1 MSSSGALEGADRPLV
16 PVICGPTGAGK
27 SAVAMRLA
35 QRFGGTIISADSRQ
49 LYRRFDV
56 GTAKPT
62 PADRARVPHLGID
75 LIEPTERYSAAAWA
89 DAAERWIGETEERG
103 GHPLVVG
110 GTGFYLRALCE
121 PLFEEPALEPGRR
134 QALESELASRS
145 LADLT
150 RWTRVLDP
158 ERAKLGRTQLL
169 RAIEIALL
177 TGRRLSDLHRERAR
191 PARRTA
197 RYLVVD
203 PGEALATQILDRID
217 AMLRGGWVE
226 EVRSLMQ
233 TVPDNA
239 PAWKST
245 GYRVVRRLARGEISL
260 AAAREAIHVETRQ
273 YAKRQRTWFRT
284 QLPEASVTRLDP
296 RAADADDVTS
306 RWWQA
311 VTGKREVAR

>member
-1 MSSSGALEGADRPLV
+1 MEGAERPLV

-35 QRFGGTIISADSRQ
+35 QRAGATIIAADSRQ
-49 LYRRFDV
+49 VYRRFDV

-62 PADRARVPHLGID
+62 AADRALVPHRGID
-75 LIEPTERYSAAAWA
+75 LVEPTERYSAAAWG
-89 DAAERWIGETEERG
+89 DAAERWIADIEARGE
-103 GHPLVVG
+103 HPLVVG
-110 GTGFYLRALCE
+110 GTGFYLRALFD
-121 PLFEEPALEPGRR
+121 PLFEEPTLEPRQRLALEGTLSTLS
-134 QALESELASRS
+134 Q
-145 LADLT
+145 ADLT
-150 RWTRVLDP
+150 RWIRVLDP
-158 ERAKLGRTQLL
+158 ERARLGRSQLL

-217 AMLRGGWVE
+217 AMLAGGWVD

-233 TVPDNA
+233 LVPDNA

-245 GYRVVRRLARGEISL
+245 GYRVVRQLARGEIAL
-260 AAAREAIHVETRQ
+260 GAARDAILVETRQ
-273 YAKRQRTWFRT
+273 YAKRQRTWFRH
-284 QLPEASVTRLDP
+284 QLPESAVTRMDP
-296 RAADADDVTS
+296 RAADADELAE
-306 RWWQA
+306 RWWQS
-311 VTGKREVAR
+311 VIEKREVRP